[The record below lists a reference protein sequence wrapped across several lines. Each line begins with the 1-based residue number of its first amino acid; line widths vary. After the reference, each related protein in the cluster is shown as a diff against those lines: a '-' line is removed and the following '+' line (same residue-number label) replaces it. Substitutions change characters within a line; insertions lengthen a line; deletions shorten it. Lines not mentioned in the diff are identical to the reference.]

1 MSVKENETALD
12 TQQKVP
18 KQQKIDWRD
27 LLINKL
33 GALFG
38 LILLMIVLSI
48 VSPYFFTFRNLM
60 NVAQQSTIIAL
71 VAAGELLAIL
81 TAGIDLSVGSILALS
96 ISVTGVT
103 TITMGINPIIGLI
116 LGLGTGALAG
126 MANGLLLTKL
136 HLPHPFIATLGMM
149 NIARGLALIITKASP
164 VSGFPSWIQ
173 FLGAGYMGPIPF
185 SFIIVIVIA
194 IIFHF
199 FLTKT
204 ELGRHIYAVGG
215 NKEAAKLSGINVD
228 KVLIW
233 VFTLSGLMAAVAG
246 IILMGRVNAAYPLAG
261 MQYELDAIAAVIIG
275 GASFFGGVGNIWGTM
290 IGAIILAVIR
300 NGLNL
305 LGVSSDMQSVVIGA
319 VIIGAVYIDVL
330 RRRGTK

>member
-1 MSVKENETALD
+1 MSVKENEVAVD
-12 TQQKVP
+12 TQQNIP
-18 KQQKIDWRD
+18 KKHKIDWKD

-48 VSPYFFTFRNLM
+48 ASPYFLTFRNLM

-71 VAAGELLAIL
+71 IAAGELLAIL
-81 TAGIDLSVGSILALS
+81 TGGIDLSVGSLLALS

-103 TITMGINPIIGLI
+103 TITMGINPVIGLI
-116 LGLGTGALAG
+116 LGLGIGTLAG

-173 FLGAGYMGPIPF
+173 FLGAGYVGPIPF
-185 SFIIVIVIA
+185 SFIFVIVIA

-199 FLTKT
+199 FLTRT

-228 KVLIW
+228 RTLIW
-233 VFTLSGLMAAVAG
+233 VFTISGLMAAVAG
-246 IILMGRVNAAYPLAG
+246 ILLMGRVNAAYPLAG
-261 MQYELDAIAAVIIG
+261 LNYELDAIASVIIG
-275 GASFFGGVGNIWGTM
+275 GASFFGGVGNIWGTL

-305 LGVSSDMQSVVIGA
+305 LGVSPDAQSVVIGA